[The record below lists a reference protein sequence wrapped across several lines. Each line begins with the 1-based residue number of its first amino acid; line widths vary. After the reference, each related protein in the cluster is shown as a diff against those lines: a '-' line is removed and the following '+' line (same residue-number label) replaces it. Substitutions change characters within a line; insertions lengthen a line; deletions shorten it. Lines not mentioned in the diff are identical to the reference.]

1 MAISQQTGIL
11 NAGPANSLTPIET
24 VEGMGWVLTP
34 AGWILPTFP
43 GVTPVRPPWNGSNDA
58 QLERSE

>member
-1 MAISQQTGIL
+1 MPISQQTGIL

-34 AGWILPTFP
+34 AGWILPAFP
-43 GVTPVRPPWNGSNDA
+43 GVTPVRPPWNGRIDA
-58 QLERSE
+58 ANFD